1 MKTCYKLMLWFWWG
15 WSTLKFFLTLT
26 FTSEEH
32 SQSTQN
38 SKFASTLYNI
48 SKKVRNGVHFEHADK
63 HWSFYK
69 LALLV
74 LREVARQKYHNY
86 FCVLL
91 WCKAS
96 RYFARV
102 SHVCC
107 FLFLGGCGQKW
118 VQPFRSWNS
127 CQERIDEM
135 GWFFCMVTQIIGWV
149 WAKMGET
156 F

>member
-1 MKTCYKLMLWFWWG
+1 MCVARHAQVTQNNKFAISWCYFAIFCTEISIKTCYKLMLWFWWG

-38 SKFASTLYNI
+38 SKFATNLYNI

-102 SHVCC
+102 QSCL
-107 FLFLGGCGQKW
+107 LFL
-118 VQPFRSWNS
+118 VF
-127 CQERIDEM
+127 
-135 GWFFCMVTQIIGWV
+135 GWLQS
-149 WAKMGET
+149 KMGAA